1 MLSSTPC
8 SSTGW
13 PVASLHALLAFSR
26 TLSRSAPAMAS
37 PSGRSGAGPSLA
49 RDGRSPPSPLPTSEH
64 SLCLGSVTVLPAEH
78 HHFQREALL
87 TQSWENQC
95 AGCVSSQR
103 VACSSLGK
111 LKFYFHMELCGLSV
125 SPPSLMGFINTA
137 PLLLSSLSRATSWLW
152 RQKKTEFKSAQFGD
166 YSVVQWFRLHASTA
180 GGMGLIPGWGSLHAT
195 WNSQKEKKRKSTQ
208 FLRATSLSS
217 G

>member
-13 PVASLHALLAFSR
+13 PVASLHAPLAFSR
-26 TLSRSAPAMAS
+26 TPSRSAPAMAS

-64 SLCLGSVTVLPAEH
+64 SLCLGSATAPPVSAIASRGRPCSPSPGRTGVPA
-78 HHFQREALL
+78 
-87 TQSWENQC
+87 
-95 AGCVSSQR
+95 VSSQR

-125 SPPSLMGFINTA
+125 SPPSLMGFVNSV
-137 PLLLSSLSRATSWLW
+137 PLPLSSLSRATSWLW
-152 RQKKTEFKSAQFGD
+152 RQKKLNSNPHSLGTI
-166 YSVVQWFRLHASTA
+166 QW
-180 GGMGLIPGWGSLHAT
+180 
-195 WNSQKEKKRKSTQ
+195 
-208 FLRATSLSS
+208 SS
-217 G
+217 GLDSMLPLQGAWV